1 MTLLSA
7 KYIAALY
14 SAFRLMPPFDRYDLP
29 TASKI
34 EWKIINDPTAY
45 GYFHCDPH
53 LKIEISKGRCLHFS
67 TVSETLLHEMC
78 HLTLYNKGYKHWD
91 AHGATFYKLADKVS
105 NLYGF
110 DPKRL

>member
-29 TASKI
+29 LASKI
-34 EWKIINDPTAY
+34 EWKVINDPAAY

-53 LKIEISKGRCLHFS
+53 LKIEISKGRCLHFL